1 METMLRVTVFY
12 LVILVSLRILGKR
25 EFGQLSPLELITLL
39 LIPELVSQALL
50 REDFSMTNGLIAIM
64 TLFVLVYFT
73 SLLSHMSEKVEQVV
87 SGKPAILVQHG
98 KFIDE
103 HMNRERVSPEEV
115 FDAMHHSGL
124 YDLKQVQWAI
134 LETDGKISIIPED
147 AYLIRKNTRESEL
160 TT

>member
-103 HMNRERVSPEEV
+103 HMNQERVSPEEV